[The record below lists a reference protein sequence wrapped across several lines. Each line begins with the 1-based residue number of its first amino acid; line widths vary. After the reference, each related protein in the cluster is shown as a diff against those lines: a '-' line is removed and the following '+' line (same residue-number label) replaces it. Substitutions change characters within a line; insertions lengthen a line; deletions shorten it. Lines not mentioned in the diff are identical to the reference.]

1 MKSTLQEK
9 NKTKEEDIVII
20 KNSTFT
26 DSGENK
32 PSGNVVK
39 TLATFVTFSM
49 ISVGGNA
56 VSVPIEQQLSHS
68 IECQAYKNI
77 EFPIINNIPM
87 KSDMVKY
94 TTMIDDIS
102 KLKISLNTLDVT
114 VQQHIYDLRKE
125 NTMLRTRL
133 SKSLPIHTI
142 TYLIITGS
150 LISCSL
156 LLILLQFIKGIY
168 IFRFYTLFCALLI
181 GLTLFFTA
189 LVSLKDWKEFLNER

>member
-9 NKTKEEDIVII
+9 NKTNEEDIVII

-26 DSGENK
+26 DTGENK

-49 ISVGGNA
+49 ISVSGNA

-94 TTMIDDIS
+94 TTMIDD
-102 KLKISLNTLDVT
+102 TLDVT

-142 TYLIITGS
+142 TYLIVTGS